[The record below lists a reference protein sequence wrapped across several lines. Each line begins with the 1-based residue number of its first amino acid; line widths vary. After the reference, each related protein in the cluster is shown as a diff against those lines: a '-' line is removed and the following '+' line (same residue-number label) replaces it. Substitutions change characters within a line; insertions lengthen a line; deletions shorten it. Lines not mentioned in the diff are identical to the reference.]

1 MSDIIMAYVDY
12 ENIRWRF
19 QDYVEYITLDDIIN
33 AFRALGSEL
42 GELRQTFF
50 YGDWTRRP
58 QDSRPIEERGCRAI
72 TVLSKRGGGDRSD
85 QSMSFGIYDQVRDN
99 PEVTGFLIG
108 AGDADY
114 KEIILRC
121 RERGKR
127 VYVLC
132 FGKSAS
138 RELLTMTD
146 GFYPLEVR
154 LNLTEKDTQKL
165 PSPEV
170 TDLPVKQHLL
180 IQKLDSLE
188 KALPYVVRFYFI
200 KLMVPMSHFGE
211 TITEA
216 EQFLDQGLT
225 QGYIEEYSI
234 DNPRIPGKQIKCLKL
249 KRETN
254 IVQEALTPK

>member
-1 MSDIIMAYVDY
+1 MTDIIMAHIDY

-19 QDYVEYITLDDIIN
+19 PDYVEYITVVNIID
-33 AFRALGSEL
+33 AFKELGKEL
-42 GELRQTFF
+42 GELRQMFF

-58 QDSRPIEERGCRAI
+58 QDSRIIEELGCRAI
-72 TVLSKRGGGDRSD
+72 TVLSKRGGADRSD

-99 PEVTGFLIG
+99 REVTAFLLG

-132 FGKSAS
+132 FGRSAS

-146 GFYPLEVR
+146 GVYPLEVR
-154 LNLTEKDTQKL
+154 LNLTGKASKGL
-165 PSPEV
+165 PTSEV
-170 TDLPVKQHLL
+170 ADKPAKQQQL

-200 KLMVPMSHFGE
+200 KLMVPMKHFGE

-216 EQFLDQGLT
+216 EQFLDQELK
-225 QGYIEEYSI
+225 QGYINEYLI
-234 DNPRIPGKQIKCLKL
+234 DNPRIPGKQIRCLKL
-249 KRETN
+249 IRDSQTVKDT
-254 IVQEALTPK
+254 LTP